1 MIRRAGVLALVIA
14 TVSVLVPLIGSPG
27 HGAPSIRAGRV
38 HKSFHPNKGKVFVL
52 VIGNDAREGNPD
64 SARADAVHIVGI
76 NTKTMKGGILNFPRD
91 SWVNIPGRGSSRIN
105 EAILY
110 GGPTLLAKTLEQM
123 TGIHIDYWVMTG
135 FEGFRNLI
143 DDVGRVKITIPHAI
157 HDPYGSGAN
166 LKGGLQWMGP
176 LNSLAFVRT
185 RKVLSGGDVAR
196 TTNQGKFLLALLRNL
211 RHDVDRNPASL
222 LRWIAATRRHTRLDL
237 SPDDLFRLGVLATQ
251 TKAKDVGNVTVPVS
265 VGSVGAASVV
275 FISPSA
281 SSIYARFR
289 KHASL

>member
-1 MIRRAGVLALVIA
+1 MIRRAGILALVVAI
-14 TVSVLVPLIGSPG
+14 VSVTVPLIGAPS
-27 HGAPSIRAGRV
+27 HGAPTIRAGRA
-38 HKSFHPNKGKVFVL
+38 HKSFHPNKGKVFVA
-52 VIGNDAREGNPD
+52 VIGNDARQGNPD

-91 SWVNIPGRGSSRIN
+91 SWVNIPGHGSRRIN
-105 EAILY
+105 EAILS
-110 GGPTLLAKTLEQM
+110 GGPSLMVKTLESL
-123 TGIHIDYWVMTG
+123 TGIRIDYWVMTG

-143 DDVGRVKITIPHAI
+143 DDVGRVEIKIPHAI

-166 LKGGLQWMGP
+166 LQGGRQRMGP
-176 LNSLAFVRT
+176 LDSLAFVRT
-185 RKVLSGGDVAR
+185 RKVLPGGDIAR
-196 TTNQGKFLLALLRNL
+196 TTNQGRFLLALLRSL
-211 RHDVDRNPASL
+211 KEDVDRDPISL
-222 LRWIAATRRHTRLDL
+222 LRWIGATRRHTRLDL

-251 TKAKDVGNVTVPVS
+251 MKAKDVGNVTVPVS

-289 KHASL
+289 KNASL